1 MSNTL
6 NEKFEEF
13 ATAQADVLKEYQD
26 PMPTVTA
33 TVVPATGSDPTAVS
47 GDPQQRSSGKDEP
60 SGSDPKV
67 PEAVANGQSR
77 NDLGGSQSPPLHAA
91 KGEGEQNPG
100 AKASA
105 PVSQDS
111 SETSSSGKPGDEAGP
126 NSLGAEITHGTSKGP
141 DVKYPIKPSY
151 ESVDVSDDVK
161 ALLEGTELS
170 EEFAEKAK
178 TIFEAAVKAKLSE
191 EHDKIVEH
199 FAKETLEK
207 IEVAK
212 RDLSEDV
219 NGTVNYAV
227 AQWMEENK
235 LAVDH
240 GIKTEI
246 TEDFMVGL
254 KNLFEEHYISIP
266 EEKVEVVE
274 GMAASIREMEER
286 LDEQVKTN
294 VKLQARLNESAK
306 TTILNTVSEGLA
318 DTQKD
323 KLSKLAE
330 AVDFVSEEDF
340 TKKVTTFKEAYFSE
354 KKTVATSEVADETP
368 VEGVEAPAMN
378 PAMDAY
384 TAALARWKQII
395 QPFLIQRV

>member
-1 MSNTL
+1 MSDVL
-6 NEKFEEF
+6 KEKFEEF
-13 ATAQADVLKEYQD
+13 ATEQKDVLKEYQD

-33 TVVPATGSDPTAVS
+33 TVIPATGSDPSAVS
-47 GDPQQRSSGKDEP
+47 GDPQQKSSGKDEP
-60 SGSDPKV
+60 SGSSPTV
-67 PEAVANGQSR
+67 PPSVANGQSVT
-77 NDLGGSQSPPLHAA
+77 DLGGSQSEPLHSN
-91 KGEGEQNPG
+91 KEEGEDNPG
-100 AKASA
+100 AKAAA

-111 SETSSSGKPGDEAGP
+111 SATSTSGKPGDEAGA
-126 NSLGAEITHGTSKGP
+126 NTLGTEIAYGTSKGP
-141 DVKYPIKPSY
+141 DVQYPIKPSY

-178 TIFEAAVKAKLSE
+178 TIFEGAVKAKLAE

-212 RDLSEDV
+212 ADLAEDV

-227 AQWMEENK
+227 TQWLEENQ

-240 GIKTEI
+240 GIKNEI
-246 TEDFMVGL
+246 TEDFMIGL

-286 LDEQVKTN
+286 LDEQVKAN
-294 VKLQARLNESAK
+294 VKLQARLNETAK
-306 TTILNTVSEGLA
+306 LNVLASVSEGLA
-318 DTQKD
+318 DTQKE

-330 AVDFVSEEDF
+330 AVEFVSEEDY
-340 TKKVTTFKEAYFSE
+340 TKKVQTFKEAYFSE
-354 KKTVATSEVADETP
+354 KKTAIATSEVADETP
-368 VEGVEAPAMN
+368 VDGVEAPSTN

-384 TAALARWKQII
+384 AAALSRWK
-395 QPFLIQRV
+395 

>member
-13 ATAQADVLKEYQD
+13 ATEQADVLKEYQD

-33 TVVPATGSDPTAVS
+33 TVVPGEGSEPTQVS
-47 GDPQQRSSGKDEP
+47 GDPQQKSSGKDEP
-60 SGSDPKV
+60 SGSSPSV
-67 PEAVANGQSR
+67 PPSVANGQSVT
-77 NDLGGSQSPPLHAA
+77 DLGGSQSPPLHAA
-91 KGEGEQNPG
+91 KGEGEDNPG

-105 PVSQDS
+105 PVSQDGSVS
-111 SETSSSGKPGDEAGP
+111 SPSGKPGDEAGP
-126 NSLGAEITHGTSKGP
+126 NSLGAEAVSTSKGP
-141 DVKYPIKPSY
+141 DVKYPIKPSF

-178 TIFEAAVKAKLSE
+178 TIFEAAIKAKLSE
-191 EHDKIVEH
+191 EYDKIVEH
-199 FAKETLEK
+199 FANESAEK
-207 IEVAK
+207 IFAAQSELA
-212 RDLSEDV
+212 EDV

-227 AQWMEENK
+227 TQWLEENQ
-235 LAVDH
+235 LAVDR
-240 GIKTEI
+240 GIKNEI

-254 KNLFEEHYISIP
+254 KSLFEEHYISIP
-266 EEKVEVVE
+266 DEKVDVVE
-274 GMAASIREMEER
+274 GMAESIREMEER
-286 LDEQVKTN
+286 LDEQVKSN
-294 VKLQARLNESAK
+294 VKLQERLNESARI
-306 TTILNTVSEGLA
+306 TILNTVSEGLA

-330 AVDFVSEEDF
+330 AVQFVSEEDF

-368 VEGVEAPAMN
+368 VEGVEASTTN
-378 PAMDAY
+378 PAMDVY
-384 TAALARWKQII
+384 TAALARWK
-395 QPFLIQRV
+395 